1 MPSIPPST
9 TTDADGR
16 PEVSGGGSDG
26 TPRMADAPWTGDAL
40 RTADA
45 PLTVADGAI
54 TTRDVAAEAKLAVQE
69 DVQESVRGD
78 AQEKAREEAK
88 PIQELRPTLPQG
100 LGSQIVELAR
110 YMAATE
116 VHTYAFSVAANVI
129 LSLFPFIILLLTLS
143 RRVFHSRVM
152 EGMVGDIMRSFLPVS
167 PDFIVS
173 QMQMLA
179 HPHKRTQ
186 VFSLVLLLIT
196 STSVFLPLEVALNK
210 VWGVKKDR
218 PYWHNQL
225 VSFGLA
231 IAVGALAMAS
241 AALTAGHTAVV
252 TWIFFGHTDNLAYH
266 FFALGFFRIV
276 AVLLGILLFFLIYW
290 VLPNRPIPARSVLPT
305 AIVVGVL
312 WELGK
317 QLYILALPLFDFE
330 SVYGRFQTSVGLMTW
345 AFFSGLLLLGGA
357 RFSATRHT
365 LMLARQ
371 AEAEA
376 VQARK
381 FEIQAEA
388 EEGQAK
394 AMAAQSEEK
403 A

>member
-16 PEVSGGGSDG
+16 PEASGGGSDG

-210 VWGVKKDR
+210 
-218 PYWHNQL
+218 
-225 VSFGLA
+225 FGLA